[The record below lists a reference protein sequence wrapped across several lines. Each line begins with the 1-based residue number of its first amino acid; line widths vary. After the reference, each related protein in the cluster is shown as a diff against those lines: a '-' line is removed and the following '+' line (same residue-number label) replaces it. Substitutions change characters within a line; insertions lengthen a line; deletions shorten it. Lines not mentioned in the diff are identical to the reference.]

1 VFYLAQS
8 YRDIGD
14 YVPALAAYERRI
26 ALGIGWDEEHWYALY
41 QRAMMKQKLE
51 YPWPEVLE
59 AYLAAYTQRP
69 HRLEPLYHVVRAYAD
84 RQEYALGFLYGSI
97 LESLPPYPRDD
108 LFIERAVY
116 THLLA
121 LEFAICAHGVG
132 RIDVALRWFSHV
144 LAQET
149 ADNIRLDAALRGQRF
164 CLPMPA
170 PYITASAQEIVVIV
184 AFRNPG
190 HRLDDCID
198 TLMRQTH
205 RNFRVVLADDASDE
219 DYSAFLPRDD
229 SRFRYRRRPHRSGT
243 LRNHHEVICSE
254 TEADDIVVLV
264 DGDDRLAST
273 NVLEAVDANYSDP
286 KCWLTYGQFQ
296 YENGAFGICRPFVG
310 QAEFARRRQLWYTSH
325 LKTFRAGLYFR
336 IAEQDP
342 HFDCMKDENGA
353 WFMAACDQAIMFP
366 LLDLAGLAHIRF
378 DPRCHYVYYVST
390 ATTDRNGA
398 RRQEQMRASAAISRK
413 RPLAPVTA
421 LCPIRFRPDAA
432 ARAP

>member
-51 YPWPEVLE
+51 YPWSEVLE
-59 AYLAAYTQRP
+59 AYLAAYMQRP
-69 HRLEPLYHVVRAYAD
+69 HRLEPLYHIVRGCAD
-84 RQEYALGFLYGSI
+84 RQEYALGFLYGSVI
-97 LESLPPYPRDD
+97 ESLPPYPGDD

-116 THLLA
+116 THLIA

-132 RIDVALRWFSHV
+132 RTDVALRWFSHV

-149 ADNIRLDAALRGQRF
+149 ADNISLDTALRGQRF
-164 CLPMPA
+164 CLPTPA
-170 PYITASAQEIVVIV
+170 PDITASAQDIVVIV

-198 TLMRQTH
+198 SLMRQTH

-229 SRFRYRRRPHRSGT
+229 WRFRYLRQPQRCGT
-243 LRNHHEVICSE
+243 LRNHHKVICSE

-264 DGDDRLAST
+264 DGDDRLANAT
-273 NVLEAVDANYSDP
+273 VLEAVDANYRDP
-286 KCWLTYGQFQ
+286 DCWLSYSQFQ

-310 QAEFARRRQLWYTSH
+310 PAEFAQHRQLWYTSH
-325 LKTFRAGLYFR
+325 LKTFRAGLYFQ
-336 IAEQDP
+336 IAEQDSD
-342 HFDCMKDENGA
+342 FDCMKDENGA

-378 DPRCHYVYYVST
+378 DPRCHYVYSDST
-390 ATTDRNGA
+390 ATTDQDGA
-398 RRQEQMRASAAISRK
+398 RRQEQMRASATISRK
-413 RPLAPVTA
+413 WPLAPITTLSPV
-421 LCPIRFRPDAA
+421 RFRPDAVG
-432 ARAP
+432 RAP